1 MSKLIEINA
10 HQMAAAEALLVNV
23 KNGAERAISKSVNE
37 GLKFARKKIID
48 AIGDTFFFSKQTVR
62 NKSVIEISPA
72 TVNRLSGSVIS
83 QGYQLPLYNFA
94 TNPRTVRRVPTVRAA
109 VYRDGGLKAFPHGF
123 IAKMDSGHIGLFTR
137 LPGNPKSK
145 TTGKMRIKERYGNS
159 VPQLMDAVLR
169 ETDDIEQAAN
179 DMVEQEL
186 ESQVSRLLNGGRR

>member
-1 MSKLIEINA
+1 MSKLIEIDA

-37 GLKFARKKIID
+37 GLKFARKKIVD
-48 AIGDTFFFSKQTVR
+48 AIGDTFYFSKQTVR

-83 QGYQLPLYNFA
+83 QGYRLPLYNFA
-94 TNPRTVRRVPTVRAA
+94 TNPRTVRRVSTLRAA
-109 VYRDGGLKAFPHGF
+109 VKRDGGLKAFSHGF
-123 IAKMDSGHIGLFTR
+123 IAKMPSGHVGLFTR
-137 LPGNPKSK
+137 LPGNRRSDK
-145 TTGKMRIKERYGNS
+145 TGNYKIRERYGNS

-179 DMVEQEL
+179 DIVEQAL